1 MNPLRGAGGQT
12 LGPIAAS
19 YLPVR
24 GADVGLPMLAM
35 HSARELAAGRDYR
48 ELVKLVE
55 GLFEE
60 D

>member
-1 MNPLRGAGGQT
+1 MPGGQT